1 MVSYMVRIQPILLQQ
16 PREQAL
22 IVDQVPH
29 SSDTKLAL
37 HECDLRDLKAVANFA
52 QTFKEK
58 HRQIDLFIGNAGVL
72 HPRDSWTDHAAVDG
86 MNVNVVAHAALIEIL
101 RPVLARDHRVLLMGS
116 CCSHACL
123 ATNRIKTDSSF
134 LYDAHGPYQA
144 YAFSKLLL
152 AVYGEMHAQS
162 MHITHPGA
170 TLCVVHPGVVP
181 SALYRKTN
189 PLTRLAIGYML
200 PLIARSAEDAAIL
213 SLHTAFRED
222 VKSGLYFEDGQP
234 TSVGRDLEKATKMA
248 IMVNVKKGVM
258 ITCDPAMQKLL
269 VHLDETRALGSQFIV
284 KELDETHLIVDKDIV
299 PTIEAKIDE
308 LMEQMNPEATEK

>member
-1 MVSYMVRIQPILLQQ
+1 
-16 PREQAL
+16 
-22 IVDQVPH
+22 
-29 SSDTKLAL
+29 
-37 HECDLRDLKAVANFA
+37 
-52 QTFKEK
+52 
-58 HRQIDLFIGNAGVL
+58 
-72 HPRDSWTDHAAVDG
+72 

-248 IMVNVKKGVM
+248 MLLPTTGGTIRLLLAEDWVAKRQNTARLYVLLQKKCQVASELDGAYLAYSAALTKFGCKTGIWAIKNKAPKQMPEFISAVQPELAAAAP
-258 ITCDPAMQKLL
+258 PAEQPPPTSPELWASTPGGQDDLACPLALETLVAYQKKEAKE
-269 VHLDETRALGSQFIV
+269 HLDRVGGPIFF
-284 KELDETHLIVDKDIV
+284 
-299 PTIEAKIDE
+299 
-308 LMEQMNPEATEK
+308 